1 MQLRKTAFWLS
12 VIFIFII
19 PWESGAVVEGVGP
32 VARGVGLAVTAFWL
46 GVVLITGR
54 FRRLHPFHIAV
65 LLFLLWNVMSLLWT
79 INTQRTFDRLETYV
93 QLTVM
98 VFLIWDLYTT
108 KNRVRIGLQAYVL
121 GAYITVWSVL
131 GNYFSGVTTGQSG
144 RFSGFNFNENTLALI
159 LVIALGF
166 AWYLAVSANVD
177 EQKKR
182 SWGYLLRLANYAF
195 VPLALFAI
203 ILTAS
208 RTAVISAI
216 PFFWFM
222 LGSTTRLKPSSRLL
236 VAVGMVIALLF
247 LQPLVPQT
255 SIERLS
261 TTSGELTEGDLNG
274 RRQLWEIGKEA
285 FLQRPINGWGSGVF
299 KTLSGGQVAHNTYL
313 SVLAES
319 GFIGFVFFSAMMF
332 TALFQ
337 VKKLDKLMAVLWL
350 TIFLSWAI
358 GVSSMT
364 WELRKPT
371 WLIMSLALA
380 SGHALAQEQVDL
392 PAAYNRYRQIV
403 RKYEAS

>member
-222 LGSTTRLKPSSRLL
+222 LSSTTRLKPSSRLL

-319 GFIGFVFFSAMMF
+319 GF
-332 TALFQ
+332 
-337 VKKLDKLMAVLWL
+337 
-350 TIFLSWAI
+350 
-358 GVSSMT
+358 
-364 WELRKPT
+364 
-371 WLIMSLALA
+371 
-380 SGHALAQEQVDL
+380 
-392 PAAYNRYRQIV
+392 
-403 RKYEAS
+403 

>member
-222 LGSTTRLKPSSRLL
+222 LSSTTRLKPSSRLL